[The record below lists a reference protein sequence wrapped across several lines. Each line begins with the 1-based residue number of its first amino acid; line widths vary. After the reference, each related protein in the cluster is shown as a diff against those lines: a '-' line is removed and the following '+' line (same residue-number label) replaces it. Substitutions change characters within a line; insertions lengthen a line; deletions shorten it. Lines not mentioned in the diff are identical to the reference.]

1 MDDYFFLWDQNVF
14 SIEIRHFFQ
23 HYNIFFKNQ
32 IPSFFLAIFLL
43 KLLNAKITS
52 TLTLYMHVPYIL
64 PFSENKLLSNG

>member
-23 HYNIFFKNQ
+23 HYNIFFK
-32 IPSFFLAIFLL
+32 IKFLLFLAIFLL

-52 TLTLYMHVPYIL
+52 TLTLYLHVL
-64 PFSENKLLSNG
+64 SFSGNKLLSNG